1 MKGPE
6 RSVVAGV
13 GPGSSRTQ
21 CAGTF
26 WGDGNTVHPWTVRW
40 CHDSVLKNLEN

>member
-13 GPGSSRTQ
+13 GHGSSRTWY
-21 CAGTF
+21 AGTF
-26 WGDGNTVHPWTVRW
+26 WADRNTVHPLDCKMVP
-40 CHDSVLKNLEN
+40 